1 MRKRSFEPLAAELEK
16 TIREG
21 RAFPFASIN
30 DIARGSGV
38 SYRTAWKAVRLLV
51 DKGIMTASAGKAV
64 AVAPAF
70 RGDAAVAPTVSGRV
84 YAAIRRRILDGAFQV
99 GKRLPKAEFF
109 ARSENASTLTIS
121 RILQQL
127 ASDNLLHKI
136 RNRWYVGPAA
146 APEALAARS
155 KTAHEAPV
163 ILVMNDHSE
172 SFFFTLSDTFAYSF
186 LVPFSSEIMT
196 HGIQLKPVQIAGAAG
211 ELQSL
216 PTGIDEVK
224 SIIRELGP
232 RYCGTLT
239 MTIYPELN
247 SLGSWIAELA
257 ALGKPVVYFDYAEKG
272 GFLSRKGLSAG
283 RNFFRLHMD
292 ERAAV
297 GLALDELSRH
307 GHQTIGVHG
316 FEFYDWAQR
325 RVGYIEECA
334 GKIDARPSIVRADTA
349 ERIWDPMQRASRFL
363 PITHVVEAG
372 MSKDRAEPVSA
383 DDLARRLIK
392 DCPSF
397 VSLLRDRR
405 PTALIVMN
413 DEVARDYY
421 FWCRAVGMKV
431 PDDLSIISFDNIFE
445 SMFFPVSTIDF
456 GFARLG
462 YCAAH
467 IFINDIPVR
476 ADREGNIPGI
486 CTLIDRGSIGEPRGP
501 EAGKKLARILKE

>member
-1 MRKRSFEPLAAELEK
+1 MRKRFFEPLADEMEK
-16 TIREG
+16 TIRDG
-21 RAFPFASIN
+21 GPFPFSSIN

-38 SYRTAWKAVRLLV
+38 SYRTAWKAVRVLV
-51 DKGIMTASAGKAV
+51 DKGIMAASAGKAV

-70 RGDAAVAPTVSGRV
+70 RGDAAAAPTVSGRV
-84 YAAIRRRILDGAFQV
+84 HAAIRRRILDGAFQV

-109 ARSENASTLTIS
+109 ARSENVSTLTVS
-121 RILQQL
+121 RVLQRL
-127 ASDNLLHKI
+127 ASENLLHKS
-136 RNRWYVGPAA
+136 RNRWYAGPAA
-146 APEALAARS
+146 APEALISQS
-155 KTAHEAPV
+155 KTTHEAPV
-163 ILVMNDHSE
+163 ILVMHDRSE
-172 SFFFTLSDTFAYSF
+172 SFFFALSDSFAYSF

-196 HGIQLKPVQIAGAAG
+196 HGIQLKAVQIAGEAG
-211 ELQSL
+211 EVQSL

-224 SIIRELGP
+224 SIVRELGP
-232 RYCGTLT
+232 RYCGTLA
-239 MTIYPELN
+239 MTIYPELTN
-247 SLGSWIAELA
+247 LGAWIAELA
-257 ALGKPVVYFDYAEKG
+257 ALGKPVAYFDYAEKG
-272 GFLSRKGLSAG
+272 GFLSRKSLSGG
-283 RNFFRLHMD
+283 RNFYRLHMD

-297 GLALDELSRH
+297 ALALDELSRRGHRTVGIH
-307 GHQTIGVHG
+307 GC
-316 FEFYDWAQR
+316 EFYDWAQR
-325 RVGYIEECA
+325 RVEYIEECA
-334 GKIDARPSIVRADTA
+334 GKMDARPSIVRADVA

-363 PITHVVEAG
+363 PITHFVEAG

-383 DDLARRLIK
+383 DDLARRLIR
-392 DCPSF
+392 DCPSL
-397 VSLLRDRR
+397 VSLLRDRL

-431 PDDLSIISFDNIFE
+431 PDDLSMISFDNIFE

-486 CTLIDRGSIGEPRGP
+486 CTLIDRGSIAGPRGS
-501 EAGKKLARILKE
+501 EATKRLERILKE